1 MECSNASTSVVERT
15 IDLSTL
21 PFAWDTIVVRWRVS
35 VEGMEE
41 VLKRCVPRGSAA
53 DVMAVIL
60 CLCEPTRWRSASGI
74 AWASDAVESK
84 VEIERTNVH
93 GEVEL
98 APAIALKQRRS
109 SPQSGY
115 AYSAGAVVAT
125 GSPLLL
131 RLDAADVGPGGGVD
145 IKWEEFV
152 GNYTEAL
159 YRVVSDDGSSP
170 KIYINNK
177 YGVLKPIVDNAD
189 RGRTARTVLR
199 DAIFGLMA
207 PDIWMQLVEF
217 ALQSATADE
226 DQVETNGEKPMW
238 NRVFESVGKQSGLGT
253 AEQIRQMLLEDGGES
268 DSRPRM
274 RAALQHSI
282 ALARRQANLV
292 EAIGESSPNGGE

>member
-1 MECSNASTSVVERT
+1 
-15 IDLSTL
+15 
-21 PFAWDTIVVRWRVS
+21 
-35 VEGMEE
+35 
-41 VLKRCVPRGSAA
+41 
-53 DVMAVIL
+53 
-60 CLCEPTRWRSASGI
+60 
-74 AWASDAVESK
+74 
-84 VEIERTNVH
+84 
-93 GEVEL
+93 
-98 APAIALKQRRS
+98 
-109 SPQSGY
+109 
-115 AYSAGAVVAT
+115 
-125 GSPLLL
+125 LL